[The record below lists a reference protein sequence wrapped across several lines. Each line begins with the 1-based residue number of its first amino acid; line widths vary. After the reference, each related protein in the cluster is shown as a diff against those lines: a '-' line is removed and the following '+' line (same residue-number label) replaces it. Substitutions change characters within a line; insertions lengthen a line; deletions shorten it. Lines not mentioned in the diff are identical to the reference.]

1 MRIFRVA
8 IAQPSPET
16 PVQPACPPL
25 GDSGAP
31 GAAGPTSETLTAL
44 INDVLHR
51 VETLSIDLA
60 DVAGD
65 IDTIAR
71 FVKRQEEL
79 FSHLVVLAQDV
90 QGAIDRID
98 NAGQSTNAVTKDAS
112 DSMRRSGEAIR
123 AAIENIEGLTRAVS
137 GIAGRLSTVEQSLDG
152 VNQSSAIIRTVAQ
165 QTNLLALNAT
175 IEAAHA
181 GDAGRGFAIV
191 AKEVKTLAGQS
202 QGAATGIQKT
212 VNSLSSSLGELIET
226 SGTIVANAQEAN
238 NGIAVINEAVSGFS
252 GSISI
257 VDRHVDEIAGAT
269 ATTKDRCADIVREI
283 HQAAEGVSAT
293 SRNLASADQRVS
305 SIVSVG
311 EALIATILESGVE
324 TPDTPFIAAVRDA
337 AEQVAAALEG
347 AIDRGQISLAA
358 LFSEVY
364 TPIPGSDPAQVTTA
378 FTDLVDRLFPPIQE
392 PLLTLNEKVVFCA
405 AVDRNGYLPTHNQK
419 FSKPQGPD
427 PVWNNANSR
436 NRRIFN
442 DRTGLAAG
450 RNTRP
455 FLVQTYRRD
464 MGGGSFIMMKDA
476 SAPIFVKGRH
486 WGGFRMGY
494 RL

>member
-181 GDAGRGFAIV
+181 GNAGKGFAVVASEVKNLAHQSSQSADDIRKQIAKIRADVENAVSATGRLTDIIRRNDEIV
-191 AKEVKTLAGQS
+191 AGIASSVEQQS
-202 QGAATGIQKT
+202 AAT
-212 VNSLSSSLGELIET
+212 
-226 SGTIVANAQEAN
+226 
-238 NGIAVINEAVSGFS
+238 
-252 GSISI
+252 
-257 VDRHVDEIAGAT
+257 
-269 ATTKDRCADIVREI
+269 REI
-283 HQAAEGVSAT
+283 SRNVQMVAEGVRHISSSVT
-293 SRNLASADQRVS
+293 LVS
-305 SIVSVG
+305 DVS
-311 EALIATILESGVE
+311 ERSGK
-324 TPDTPFIAAVRDA
+324 AA
-337 AEQVAAALEG
+337 AEVLAASQAM
-347 AIDRGQISLAA
+347 RGQVGVI
-358 LFSEVY
+358 
-364 TPIPGSDPAQVTTA
+364 
-378 FTDLVDRLFPPIQE
+378 
-392 PLLTLNEKVVFCA
+392 
-405 AVDRNGYLPTHNQK
+405 
-419 FSKPQGPD
+419 
-427 PVWNNANSR
+427 
-436 NRRIFN
+436 
-442 DRTGLAAG
+442 TGEIDS
-450 RNTRP
+450 
-455 FLVQTYRRD
+455 FLSGIR
-464 MGGGSFIMMKDA
+464 A
-476 SAPIFVKGRH
+476 
-486 WGGFRMGY
+486 
-494 RL
+494 